1 MPAQRRKRDPT
12 VGNVGYRNPCLLRE
26 RPLTVGRR
34 LGDGRSGRGAGGSI
48 RWLDNRNIDLAL
60 ARPWEKLFGVRGARW
75 AHADSTRWSGG
86 IRKGVNQDPHQRV
99 PGARRARRPRRRRRA
114 QVSAAE
120 ALKAAAQVEKPTPSD
135 EKSDPPQPD
144 GPAEAPAAPKPA
156 DPSDDEPQAADLHGS
171 VDDDDLFSDYFV
183 ELERGIAALQKAWL
197 HAPAEARGYFLA
209 WVASGWRPP
218 QGR

>member
-1 MPAQRRKRDPT
+1 M
-12 VGNVGYRNPCLLRE
+12 
-26 RPLTVGRR
+26 LTVLAGLAEFERELIKTR
-34 LGDGRSGRGAGGSI
+34 TSASQERDALVARAGGG
-48 RWLDNRNIDLAL
+48 
-60 ARPWEKLFGVRGARW
+60 E
-75 AHADSTRWSGG
+75 
-86 IRKGVNQDPHQRV
+86 
-99 PGARRARRPRRRRRA
+99 